1 MMKKMILTMLLVF
14 TAGSMALAQDTNI
27 AYLDLQRVIRDSQ
40 AGKAAKASFQKEFE
54 QKRKI
59 IEQKMNQLEQL
70 RQELIKNSAVMNA
83 DARRQKADL
92 ISEKEKDLQRTRED
106 FRESLQEKDLE
117 LTQKILKDIDGIL
130 KNIGKSGNYD
140 IIFEKSEAGIVYGS
154 DSVDITEKVIQAY
167 DKK

>member
-1 MMKKMILTMLLVF
+1 MIKKMVLTMLLIF
-14 TAGSMALAQDTNI
+14 GAGSMAFAQDTNI
-27 AYLDLQRVIRDSQ
+27 AYLDLQEVIRDSK

-83 DARRQKADL
+83 DARKQKADL

-130 KNIGKSGNYD
+130 KSIGKSGNYD
-140 IIFEKSEAGIVYGS
+140 IIFEKSEAGIVYGA
-154 DSVDITEKVIQAY
+154 DSVDITDKVIQAY

>member
-1 MMKKMILTMLLVF
+1 MMKKMVLTMLLIF
-14 TAGSMALAQDTNI
+14 GAGSMALAQDTNI
-27 AYLDLQRVIRDSQ
+27 AYLDLQKVIRDSK

-154 DSVDITEKVIQAY
+154 DSVDITDKVIQAY